1 MKRFV
6 LTAMLV
12 AATSANAQPY
22 RVYGIGGKSIANWH
36 GQADVTSLA
45 LEFDRPLTRATEVGF
60 VVAPFQFG
68 QPSAWTGEGHESAY
82 AVAGA
87 LLVRHSFRLDS
98 PLLQPY
104 VEASTGPMWAERRVP
119 AATSRFNFVSQ
130 GGAGFMIRPRSAIAF
145 IAGYRFMHVSNGGYS
160 PRNPG
165 WNINAVVVGVRVRR

>member
-1 MKRFV
+1 MKR
-6 LTAMLV
+6 LLLLATLV
-12 AATSANAQPY
+12 AATSAAAQPY
-22 RVYGIGGKSIANWH
+22 RVYGVGGKSIANWH

-45 LEFDRPLTRATEVGF
+45 LEFDKPLTHATELGF

-68 QPSAWTGEGHESAY
+68 QPAAWTGEGHETAY

-87 LLVRHSFRLDS
+87 LLVRHSFWLDS
-98 PLLQPY
+98 ALMEPY
-104 VEASTGPMWAERRVP
+104 VEAATGPMWAERRVP

-130 GGAGFMIRPRSAIAF
+130 GGFGLTMRPRARVAF
-145 IAGYRFMHVSNGGYS
+145 IAGYRFMHISNGGYS